1 MKDLI
6 IKALNDAYAKFD
18 KTIPQ
23 TKKDAKFISISDVN
37 PSDIVQFMKDNNVPN
52 DATFGGADNGYDAWN
67 DIGLCWD
74 IDIPTTDKDK
84 IKFKRGKFSTT
95 AFKFVFDTLTAN
107 GYKRVGFNSG
117 LLKQF
122 DDTTVYDMYI
132 NNDYDRLVT
141 YYSLSFTKTV

>member
-18 KTIPQ
+18 KTIPL
-23 TKKDAKFISISDVN
+23 TKKEDKFISIVGVN
-37 PSDIVQFMKDNNVPN
+37 PFNIVQFMKNNNVPN
-52 DATFGGADNGYDAWN
+52 DAVFGGTDNGYDGWN
-67 DIGLCWD
+67 DTGLCWD

-84 IKFKRGKFSTT
+84 IEFKRNKFSTK
-95 AFKFVFDTLTAN
+95 AFKFIFDILTTN

-132 NNDYDRLVT
+132 NNDYDRLVA
-141 YYSLSFTKTV
+141 YYSLSFTKLI